1 MNQPVHFL
9 RLSVLC
15 AIVLIT
21 AACQLAFL
29 IASCSSASSPGI
41 SEISLRN
48 GGGQLAYWYQIVLRK
63 DGTAQYL
70 GDVSPERRRESE
82 PFGNALDKGVE
93 RVKYRGRISQEQFS
107 ELERLI
113 TENGFFSLKDNYG
126 GVSGAI
132 QTTTSV
138 VYSGG
143 RKEVNNQIGQGG
155 EKLSE
160 IERTIN
166 RVADQIAWTKVG
178 N

>member
-1 MNQPVHFL
+1 MRSLAKVFSL
-9 RLSVLC
+9 L
-15 AIVLIT
+15 IV
-21 AACQLAFL
+21 FL
-29 IASCSSASSPGI
+29 IVSCSSVPSPDI

-63 DGTAQYL
+63 DGRAEYL
-70 GDVSPERRRESE
+70 GDVSPEHRRESKS
-82 PFGNALDKGVE
+82 FDHALGEGAE
-93 RVKYRGRISQEQFS
+93 RVKYRGRISQEQFN

-113 TENGFFSLKDNYG
+113 TKNGFFSLKDNYG
-126 GVSGAI
+126 GVADAV

-143 RKEVNNQIGQGG
+143 RKEVHNQIGQGG

-166 RVADQIAWTKVG
+166 RVADQIAWTKVE